1 MANAR
6 EIQNRIKSIQDTR
19 KITNAMYL
27 ISSTKLKKSKKLL
40 EDTEPY
46 FYTLQSLIRRILRHM
61 GDTEHPYFNARKEIK
76 EEDRVRGLVVIT
88 GDKGLAGAYNHNV
101 LKLAHEW
108 MEKSDKNR
116 LYVVGELGRQYFAA
130 RHVPVEEQF
139 HYTVQN
145 PTMHRAR
152 LIASSLIEDYLEG
165 VDHLYADDKQHE
177 GGSTDGAASSP
188 EAGRFQQCGHSCG
201 YPSGRDPDGPIPY
214 SGHGPCGAKLCNRIY
229 LRCPGRVILQ

>member
-1 MANAR
+1 
-6 EIQNRIKSIQDTR
+6 
-19 KITNAMYL
+19 
-27 ISSTKLKKSKKLL
+27 
-40 EDTEPY
+40 
-46 FYTLQSLIRRILRHM
+46 M

-145 PTMHRAR
+145 PTTVSYTHLIY
-152 LIASSLIEDYLEG
+152 LIAQIIEEI
-165 VDHLYADDKQHE
+165 
-177 GGSTDGAASSP
+177 GAITK
-188 EAGRFQQCGHSCG
+188 G
-201 YPSGRDPDGPIPY
+201 DN
-214 SGHGPCGAKLCNRIY
+214 K
-229 LRCPGRVILQ
+229 